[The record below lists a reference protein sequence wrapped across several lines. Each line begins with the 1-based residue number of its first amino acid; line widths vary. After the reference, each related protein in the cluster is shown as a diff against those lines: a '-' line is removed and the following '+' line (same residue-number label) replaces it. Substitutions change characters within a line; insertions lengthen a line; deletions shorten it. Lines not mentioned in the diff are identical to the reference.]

1 MLEKNFE
8 MSRFELNKMRRI
20 LEEQRVIIGY
30 NTNKFGEAIITTGVP
45 VQTQPDNVC
54 YTKVKKMFDDNYIIH
69 KIAKSKRR

>member
-8 MSRFELNKMRRI
+8 MSRNELNKLRRI
-20 LEEQRVIIGY
+20 FEEQRVIIGY
-30 NTNKFGEAIITTGVP
+30 NENKFGEAIITTGVP